1 MFFFLIVSPQIVQVD
16 FDELAA
22 VIEVLASCFLKKALD
37 GLLLHVRQTKE
48 LLKGLDPAEDIDA
61 FHAVKGGGE
70 L

>member
-22 VIEVLASCFLKKALD
+22 VIEVLASDLRKRSMVF
-37 GLLLHVRQTKE
+37 LLHVRQTKE

>member
-22 VIEVLASCFLKKALD
+22 VIEILASDLKKAFD

-70 L
+70 F